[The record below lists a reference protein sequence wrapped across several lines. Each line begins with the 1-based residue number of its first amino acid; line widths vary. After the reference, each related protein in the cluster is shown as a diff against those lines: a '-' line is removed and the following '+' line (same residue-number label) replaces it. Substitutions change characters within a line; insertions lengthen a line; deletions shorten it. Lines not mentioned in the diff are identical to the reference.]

1 MNSYEHKEADI
12 QDSSNIQEYFGSI
25 SEQERELV
33 ITSKGKMVGAILTE
47 EQYNWFLDKLDE
59 AQEVKPI
66 SDRAS
71 DLDGAQGLDEFK
83 KELEK

>member
-1 MNSYEHKEADI
+1 
-12 QDSSNIQEYFGSI
+12 
-25 SEQERELV
+25 
-33 ITSKGKMVGAILTE
+33 MVGAILTE